1 MWFFLIFSNIL
12 VPVFRRHFYT
22 SLSSPSWRDHLF
34 RQASLFTQ
42 VSWHKVITK
51 KDEKATKHVI
61 KKGNGERKSSFLSHT
76 STHTFQ
82 SPGGISCSQL
92 SCRERQADITDGER
106 ERELKLEEEV
116 VWSHTQKYSSHMHC
130 WNWRAAQTVH
140 CRSKPQTHNNTV
152 SQRRVSS
159 TAHKMHCTVCDF
171 YSHYGNFCDSK
182 YTCDL
187 TEQSEWIQQ
196 RESV

>member
-1 MWFFLIFSNIL
+1 M
-12 VPVFRRHFYT
+12 PVSRRHFHI
-22 SLSSPSWRDHLF
+22 SLSSPSWRDHLI
-34 RQASLFTQ
+34 QEGITVYPSKLTQ
-42 VSWHKVITK
+42 SNNKERWKCHKTH
-51 KDEKATKHVI
+51 D

-92 SCRERQADITDGER
+92 SCRERQADITDRER

-140 CRSKPQTHNNTV
+140 CRSTPQTHNNTV
-152 SQRRVSS
+152 SQRRFSS

-171 YSHYGNFCDSK
+171 YSFDFMVIVLLLYECTTLDAQFNILH
-182 YTCDL
+182 T
-187 TEQSEWIQQ
+187 T
-196 RESV
+196 